1 MESDELVQ
9 VRIAAQ
15 QKDYYFKQFPI
26 KIIVIGSHSLYRFSV
41 VWLIESTSSEILHV
55 GLQ

>member
-41 VWLIESTSSEILHV
+41 V
-55 GLQ
+55 